1 MLQFSLHQSCYYFNN
16 ADSTHVVL
24 DLLKITTIFQTLPY
38 QITTNLIEMAR
49 WDHKANLIEMAQWDH
64 KANLIEMARWDHK
77 ARWGSFCKK
86 KEITAAIAD
95 WNGF

>member
-1 MLQFSLHQSCYYFNN
+1 MLQFSSHQSCYYFNN
-16 ADSTHVVL
+16 ADSTHVIL
-24 DLLKITTIFQTLPY
+24 DLLKIATIFQTLPY
-38 QITTNLIEMAR
+38 QITTNLIKMAR
-49 WDHKANLIEMAQWDH
+49 WDH